1 MKTSFV
7 TATTAAFILAAAT
20 LAAQTYGTSH
30 PEALD
35 DNITIATPQAPI
47 AKPSPA
53 VPMQQA
59 PTPVLREH
67 EVPAY
72 EPVQTAQ
79 AAPQTSHLIDPNDDN
94 SGIVTDTSSANEL
107 PEGTLVRV
115 RLNNEIST
123 RGTERNGQFQALLSA
138 PIERQGR
145 IVIPAGSVLTGR
157 VTDLYTGHHIGKAAG
172 IHLEPTSITL
182 PSGITYN
189 IVGQVVDLTL
199 DHKARVSQEGTIV
212 SNDPTPGTVAAV
224 GVTTGT
230 GAIAGA
236 VLGGGVGAVVGAGI
250 GAGIGGTVWANQA
263 TTQTLPPGT
272 PIIFSL
278 NRPLLFD
285 TTNN

>member
-7 TATTAAFILAAAT
+7 TTTTAAFILAAAT
-20 LAAQTYGTSH
+20 LTAQTSGTSH

-35 DNITIATPQAPI
+35 DNITVAAPQAPL

-59 PTPVLREH
+59 SAPVLREH
-67 EVPAY
+67 EVPTY
-72 EPVQTAQ
+72 EAVQTAQ
-79 AAPQTSHLIDPNDDN
+79 VTTHASHLIDPNDDN

-115 RLNNEIST
+115 RLNNNIST
-123 RGTERNGQFQALLSA
+123 RGTERDGQFQALLSA
-138 PIERQGR
+138 PIEHQGR

-182 PSGITYN
+182 PSGITYKMT
-189 IVGQVVDLTL
+189 GQVVDLTL

-230 GAIAGA
+230 GAVAGA

-250 GAGIGGTVWANQA
+250 GAGIGGTVWANQT
-263 TTQTLPPGT
+263 TTQTLPQGT

-278 NRPLLFD
+278 NQAMLLD
-285 TTNN
+285 TSNN